1 MRDTIKE
8 VQRIDSLW
16 PLLILAVTLVFNWI
30 LYFRLH
36 ESNLDFFY
44 ISVSTATLLSGILVM
59 TKLTTR
65 IDKDGIYFRLFPFQ
79 LRSRRIPWRKIESIE
94 VRKYSPIKEFGGWG
108 LRWSRNGKAYS
119 VRGSEG
125 IQLILKDKKRILIG
139 TQMPEEVKEVVKRFL
154 S

>member
-1 MRDTIKE
+1 MRDTFKE

-16 PLLILAVTLVFNWI
+16 PLLILAVTLGFNWI
-30 LYFRLH
+30 LYFRLD

-44 ISVSTATLLSGILVM
+44 ISVSTAMLLSGILVM

-65 IDKDGIYFRLFPFQ
+65 IDKEGIYFRLFPFQ
-79 LRSRRIPWRKIESIE
+79 LRSRRIHWSEIDSIE

-108 LRWSRNGKAYS
+108 LRWSRHGKAYS

-125 IQLILKDKKRILIG
+125 IHMILKDKKRILIG
-139 TQMPEEVKEVVKRFL
+139 TQMPVEVREEVKRFL
-154 S
+154 Q

>member
-1 MRDTIKE
+1 MRDTFKE
-8 VQRIDSLW
+8 VQRIDTLW
-16 PLLILAVTLVFNWI
+16 PLLILAVTLVSNWI

-44 ISVSTATLLSGILVM
+44 ISVPTAMLLSGILVM

-65 IDKDGIYFRLFPFQ
+65 IDTDGIYFRLFPFQ
-79 LRSRRIPWRKIESIE
+79 LRSRLIYWHEIESIE
-94 VRKYSPIKEFGGWG
+94 VRNYKPIKEFGGWG
-108 LRWSRNGKAYS
+108 LRWSRHGKAYS

-139 TQMPEEVKEVVKRFL
+139 TRMSKKAREVVERLFN
-154 S
+154 

>member
-1 MRDTIKE
+1 MRDCFKE
-8 VQRIDSLW
+8 IQRIDSLW
-16 PLLILAVTLVFNWI
+16 PLLILAVTLVINWI

-44 ISVSTATLLSGILVM
+44 ISVSTAMLLSGILVL

-79 LRSRRIPWRKIESIE
+79 LSSRQIHWHEIASVEIRNYK
-94 VRKYSPIKEFGGWG
+94 PISEFGGWG
-108 LRWSRNGKAYS
+108 LRWSRDGKAYT

-125 IQLILKDKKRILIG
+125 IQLRLKDKKRILIG
-139 TQMPEEVKEVVKRFL
+139 TQRPNEAKEVVIRFL
-154 S
+154 P